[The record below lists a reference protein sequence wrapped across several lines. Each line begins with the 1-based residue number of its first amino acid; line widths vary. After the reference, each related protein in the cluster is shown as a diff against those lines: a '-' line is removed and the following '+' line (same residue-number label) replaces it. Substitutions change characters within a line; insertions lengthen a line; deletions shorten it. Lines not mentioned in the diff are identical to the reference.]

1 MQQNKLTREQISVLD
16 FWHKIEFFLP
26 YDLQEK
32 LSEIK
37 KSNQIYSALS
47 VEAISSIS
55 SEKLWANPYQGED
68 EEVTSFELF
77 IGVYAKEE
85 LAEQLRKCLALEE
98 DNQNANFI
106 GNADGGKLKGLSC
119 CAKIRLDEFGC
130 LDPYQN
136 GNIQVSTAP
145 WALGQIYAHNGDLG
159 CLDFAQYDNQMQQ
172 LKVLI
177 ADFLN
182 KRVIPKVTEEK
193 PLPSLEGADVSAL
206 VKLVMEWMN
215 FQTNVDKLA
224 DFYFYPI
231 KGKRKKEKDKSTPL
245 PFTVDVEQIQ
255 VSIINSH
262 FAKDLAN
269 VIRAGENGE
278 EVSEV
283 LISYLSNKS
292 QHIDTRLDLYNTE
305 AGKKK
310 IIENLHPQYI
320 NHGHWFSDNKH
331 HMSLMQQFAINTIFK
346 EQYNQPLFSVN
357 GPPGTGKTTLLRDI
371 FAHNIVSRASIL
383 ASDDYAKVEDTFE
396 AETMLAPFRYSE
408 ALPLRVLKKELTG
421 YEMVVTSANNAAVQN
436 ISEELPQV
444 NALGKNWQTEALEP
458 KVTYLQTVV
467 RNLTACKKKNG
478 QKKYYP
484 LEPKQSPWGLI
495 SCVLGNRENRR
506 FFAEQF
512 AVKSPDAENPDSEA
526 EGLEQFPEN
535 YFDTIYSWRRKYN
548 GLSFNEAQ
556 QQFKVKEEA
565 VKQHI
570 RELTHYMEVE
580 QAYHQLVKQN
590 FEQKL
595 QAATEQIENATSQLE
610 ILKEEKVLLEQS
622 KPNSL
627 IKWLVP
633 KKQRI
638 YLEKALQNNAEQK
651 LVNEERLLAK
661 IHYQQAEKGVI
672 EKQSVIEL
680 RSQYQ
685 SQFGY
690 HQETTKTQ
698 VHLPVDEFEALEQ
711 DEWQISGFWSD
722 EGLNQK
728 RAELFAAALSLHEA
742 WLAESMSYF
751 SANILAVKNLLNGQQ
766 LQGDKAMV
774 EKTAQVIWQSLFMMV
789 PVASTTFASFGSL
802 FHCLGAKSLGW
813 VFVDEAGQA
822 VPQAAVGALWRA
834 KNAVVV
840 GDPLQIEPVFT
851 TPENLTD
858 ILLQASKVNVD
869 FEVSPHKTSVQVL
882 ADKANAYG
890 ANIEFEGEKIW
901 IGSPLRVHRRCLNPM
916 FRIANRIAYQGKMV
930 FGLDKKKDKPTSDP
944 WLMGESAWL
953 HLAKGDRQEESEIQL
968 AVDIFRQL
976 CLQRYK
982 EKELPPIYIIS
993 PFKEVR
999 EQLRQ
1004 KIQANAKLW
1013 QEFGVKGSEWVRNNV
1028 GTVHTFQGKENSM
1041 VLLVLGRNDKD
1052 IGKAMRLATKP
1063 NLLNV
1068 AATRAKDRFFIIGDY
1083 YVWKD
1088 KYECFKQAAPI
1099 LEKVIDAATFFK
1111 ELEERVKASQ

>member
-1 MQQNKLTREQISVLD
+1 MDKDEIKMQQNKLTSEQISVLD

-32 LSEIK
+32 LGAIK

-47 VEAISSIS
+47 MEDLSSIS

-68 EEVTSFELF
+68 EVVAGFDLF
-77 IGVYAKEE
+77 IGIYAKEE
-85 LAEQLRKCLALEE
+85 LAGQLRELLALDE
-98 DNQNANFI
+98 DNQNVCFI

-130 LDPYQN
+130 LDPYKN

-145 WALGQIYAHNGDLG
+145 WALGQIDAHNGNLA
-159 CLDFAQYDNQMQQ
+159 CLDFAEYHDQMEQ
-172 LKVLI
+172 LKKLI
-177 ADFLN
+177 AEFLH
-182 KRVIPKVTEEK
+182 KSLLPKVTDEK
-193 PLPSLEGADVSAL
+193 PHPSLEGTDVAEL

-215 FQTNVDKLA
+215 FHTNVNKLA
-224 DFYFYPI
+224 DIYFYPI
-231 KGKRKKEKDKSTPL
+231 KGKRKKGKDKATVS
-245 PFTVDVEQIQ
+245 PFTVDAEQIQ

-269 VIRAGENGE
+269 VIQAAESGE
-278 EVSEV
+278 EVSKV
-283 LISYLSNKS
+283 LVSYLSNKS
-292 QHIDTRLDLYNTE
+292 RYIDNRIDLYNTE
-305 AGKKK
+305 KGKIS
-310 IIENLHPQYI
+310 IIENLNPKYI
-320 NHGHWFSDNKH
+320 NHGHWFSDDKH

-346 EQYNQPLFSVN
+346 EQHEQPLFSVN

-383 ASDDYAKVEDTFE
+383 ASDRYTTVKDTFE
-396 AETMLAPFRYSE
+396 AEAILAPFRYGEPLS
-408 ALPLRVLKKELTG
+408 LRVLKKELTG
-421 YEMVVTSANNAAVQN
+421 YEMVVASANNAAVQN

-458 KVTYLQTVV
+458 KVTYLQTVA
-467 RNLTACKKKNG
+467 RNLAACKKEKE
-478 QKKYYP
+478 KKTYFA
-484 LEPKQSPWGLI
+484 LKPKKSPWGLI
-495 SCVLGNRENRR
+495 SCVLGKRHNCR

-512 AVKSPDAENPDSEA
+512 TAKSPDAEDPDSDA

-535 YFDTIYSWRRKYN
+535 YFDTIYSWRSKYN

-556 QQFKVKEEA
+556 KQFRVKEEA

-570 RELTHYMEVE
+570 SELTRYIEVE
-580 QAYHQLVKQN
+580 RAYHQLIKKN
-590 FEQKL
+590 FEEKL
-595 QAATEQIENATSQLE
+595 QVAKEQIENTTSQLE
-610 ILKEEKVLLEQS
+610 LLQEEKVLLEQS

-627 IKWLVP
+627 LKWLVP

-661 IHYQQAEKGVI
+661 IYYKQAEEGLI
-672 EKQSVIEL
+672 EKQRLTEL

-685 SQFGY
+685 AEFGY
-690 HQETTKTQ
+690 HEDVAKTQ
-698 VHLPVDEFEALEQ
+698 VHLPADELEALEQ

-722 EGLNQK
+722 EGLNKK
-728 RAELFAAALSLHEA
+728 RAELFEAALLLHEA
-742 WLAESMSYF
+742 WIAESVGYF
-751 SANILAVKNLLNGQQ
+751 SGNILALKNLMNGQQ
-766 LQGDKAMV
+766 LQGDKKTV

-789 PVASTTFASFGSL
+789 PIASTTFAAFGSL
-802 FHCLGAKSLGW
+802 FRHLGTSSIGW

-822 VPQAAVGALWRA
+822 VPQSAVGALWRA

-858 ILLQASKVNVD
+858 ILLKASRINVD
-869 FEVSPHKTSVQVL
+869 FDVSPHKTSVQVL
-882 ADKANAYG
+882 ADKANSYG
-890 ANIEFEGEKIW
+890 ANLEVDGKNIW

-916 FRIANRIAYQGKMV
+916 FKIANRIAYQGKMV
-930 FGLDKKKDKPTSDP
+930 FGLDKQQDKPITDP

-953 HLAKGDRQEESEIQL
+953 HLTMGDKQEDGEIQL

-1004 KIQANAKLW
+1004 KIQANKKLW
-1013 QEFGVKGSEWVRNNV
+1013 KEFGVSGSEWVKKMSEP
-1028 GTVHTFQGKENSM
+1028 FILS
-1041 VLLVLGRNDKD
+1041 
-1052 IGKAMRLATKP
+1052 KAKKTAW
-1063 NLLNV
+1063 
-1068 AATRAKDRFFIIGDY
+1068 FY
-1083 YVWKD
+1083 W
-1088 KYECFKQAAPI
+1088 C
-1099 LEKVIDAATFFK
+1099 
-1111 ELEERVKASQ
+1111 